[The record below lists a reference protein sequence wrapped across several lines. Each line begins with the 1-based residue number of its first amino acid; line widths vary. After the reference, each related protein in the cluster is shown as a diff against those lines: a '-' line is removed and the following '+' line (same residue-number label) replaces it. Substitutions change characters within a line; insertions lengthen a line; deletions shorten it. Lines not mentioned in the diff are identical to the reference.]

1 MSVSFRH
8 HVTWWVIYI
17 FLLSILPLL
26 HLELLHGIPDLGIK
40 DTVLP
45 WPGPTSLVLLSE
57 LRVSRSSSC

>member
-45 WPGPTSLVLLSE
+45 
-57 LRVSRSSSC
+57 